1 MSENQCG
8 METLISNSTEVT
20 DPQLS
25 ENQCGMETVRI
36 RWGFLAFP
44 LVEREPMWDGNIF
57 MALSQSRKR
66 RVEREP
72 MWDGNLVYNR
82 VTRFFPVERE
92 PMWDGNAQCRYL

>member
-1 MSENQCG
+1 

-44 LVEREPMWDGNIF
+44 LVEREPMWDGN
-57 MALSQSRKR
+57 
-66 RVEREP
+66 
-72 MWDGNLVYNR
+72 
-82 VTRFFPVERE
+82 T
-92 PMWDGNAQCRYL
+92 